1 VPEGLIAEIQR
12 DAIDTKASVSSL
24 LRKVKLAASKLKLED
39 LASWV
44 DFELNGYPTRDV
56 PEYRKFSG
64 IPRYWNQY
72 HGWQP
77 LGGDSGI
84 IGSLSEVKFG
94 DSIAGIEKFASSKSS
109 SLLSQFP
116 PSILEFL
123 SENLGVPVARAGAE
137 VSVASVVAILDSV
150 RTAILDWSI
159 AMEKAGVHGEGLSFS
174 AVEQQKAQ
182 TASTVFH
189 INSIGTFTGNL
200 GVGNTSGDI
209 TSAPLNI
216 EKVKTLVSQVKSN
229 ASSLVNEGVSEDAL
243 MQCIFPGTDTEKA
256 QSRAAQKGTGSPAN
270 GRAQSHW
277 WLGFYGR
284 TDATTSNARNRCCR
298 MCGSLSYGTPWR
310 ADKCYR
316 TPWRRQARGQAPPW

>member
-1 VPEGLIAEIQR
+1 
-12 DAIDTKASVSSL
+12 
-24 LRKVKLAASKLKLED
+24 LED

-243 MQCIFPGTDTEKA
+243 MQCISSLEQILKKPNQGLLKKGLEALQTAVLKA
-256 QSRAAQKGTGSPAN
+256 TGGLVSTGVLTLLHQMLGTGAA
-270 GRAQSHW
+270 GCAV
-277 WLGFYGR
+277 
-284 TDATTSNARNRCCR
+284 A
-298 MCGSLSYGTPWR
+298 
-310 ADKCYR
+310 
-316 TPWRRQARGQAPPW
+316 